1 MRVAEGKKR
10 KKQIDLRQLSV
21 YLILHPEQAGK
32 SWPRRLTHA
41 KDEPRQNVY
50 SGHVPASLI

>member
-1 MRVAEGKKR
+1 MTLGGTWCAWEGKMRVAEGKKR

-32 SWPRRLTHA
+32 SHRTS
-41 KDEPRQNVY
+41 KDTRPD
-50 SGHVPASLI
+50 G